1 MIRLLASPNAA
12 MGIALVLLCYFCWLS
27 LGVLQ
32 ATGPKDAIINA
43 VGSFVVFYLGTI
55 TLAAFAYMPY
65 TWWAKNQ
72 KYGFSLFL
80 NSVTLLA
87 VAALQVA
94 SYLGH
99 TSLF

>member
-1 MIRLLASPNAA
+1 MIKLLASPNTA
-12 MGIALVLLCYFCWLS
+12 MSIALVLLGYFCWLS
-27 LGVLQ
+27 HDVLQ
-32 ATGPKDAIINA
+32 ASGPKDAIINA

-65 TWWAKNQ
+65 TWWAKKQ
-72 KYGFSLFL
+72 QYGFSLFL

-87 VAALQVA
+87 VAALQTA

-99 TSLF
+99 ISLF